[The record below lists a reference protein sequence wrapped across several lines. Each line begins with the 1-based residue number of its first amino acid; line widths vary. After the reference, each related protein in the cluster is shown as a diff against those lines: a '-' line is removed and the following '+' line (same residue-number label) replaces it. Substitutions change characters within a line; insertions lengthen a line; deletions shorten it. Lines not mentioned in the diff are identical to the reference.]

1 MKAAATARMGAQL
14 HCVALLISV
23 TLVLPGCIK
32 APAVVIVDRTTALEQ
47 QASGRFVALERELT
61 QAGVSARPQPYTRQ
75 QLEAV
80 GWTTPRERD
89 AIARL
94 AEAALRD
101 QERLDGL
108 LLRRCIGEANTGDL
122 ILTRE
127 ACQGAVDPASVARL
141 TVRANRDRRQMWLYL
156 RQKTRRSAA
165 DVRKAWRAV
174 HLIEIPCGAWVQD
187 SGGAWSA
194 KKC

>member
-1 MKAAATARMGAQL
+1 M
-14 HCVALLISV
+14 ALLVSAAL
-23 TLVLPGCIK
+23 TLPGCIK

-75 QLEAV
+75 QLDAV

-122 ILTRE
+122 IQTRK
-127 ACQGAVDPASVARL
+127 ACQGAVDPTSVARL
-141 TVRANRDRRQMWLYL
+141 IVGANRDRRQLWLYL
-156 RQKTRRSAA
+156 RQTTRRSDA

-174 HLIEIPCGAWVQD
+174 HLIGIPCGAWVQD
-187 SGGAWSA
+187 PAGAWSV